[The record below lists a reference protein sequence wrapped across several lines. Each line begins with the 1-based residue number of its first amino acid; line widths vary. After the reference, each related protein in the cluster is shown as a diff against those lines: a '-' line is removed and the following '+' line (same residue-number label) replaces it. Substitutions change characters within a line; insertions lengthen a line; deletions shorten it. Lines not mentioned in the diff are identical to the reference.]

1 MAALIA
7 APANTGIVCAE
18 FVPPNQ
24 VDTDYETGESRQAA
38 GAARLAAAE
47 LTEYDAVRAAVHG
60 LCTTEAREQAL
71 SPIHPFRQRRIH
83 VFRVLRQP
91 VSHYQSAVL
100 SQSEVER
107 VVNERSKQAE
117 LANGM
122 DSQSKSKPMPRF
134 SALGSITPLD
144 VRIIVRL

>member
-1 MAALIA
+1 VYNRSSRASPRVDPPLSSTDDMATYSRISSIELARIALAIGG
-7 APANTGIVCAE
+7 T
-18 FVPPNQ
+18 
-24 VDTDYETGESRQAA
+24 
-38 GAARLAAAE
+38 
-47 LTEYDAVRAAVHG
+47 
-60 LCTTEAREQAL
+60 
-71 SPIHPFRQRRIH
+71 
-83 VFRVLRQP
+83 
-91 VSHYQSAVL
+91 
-100 SQSEVER
+100 R